1 MNIDKRWTALLAAC
15 GGAALALAL
24 SSRRTHKRRVEKKAH
39 KADLH
44 EWENEGGTLAPP
56 ATMSDPAAAAGSA

>member
-1 MNIDKRWTALLAAC
+1 MSIDKRWTVMLAAC

-24 SSRRTHKRRVEKKAH
+24 SSRRQRKRRVEKKAH

-44 EWENEGGTLAPP
+44 EWENEGGNLAPP
-56 ATMSDPAAAAGSA
+56 PMTPDSVLAAGST